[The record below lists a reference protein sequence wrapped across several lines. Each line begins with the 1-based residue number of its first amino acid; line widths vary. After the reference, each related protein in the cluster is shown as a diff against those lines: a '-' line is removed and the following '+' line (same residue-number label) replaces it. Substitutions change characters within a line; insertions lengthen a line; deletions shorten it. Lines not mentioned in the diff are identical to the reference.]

1 MERLEGSGR
10 GVTKEPMDPNRSL
23 TRRQFD
29 EVIRRAAEIAASEP
43 EGGDSVLNEEELF
56 RIAREVGLE
65 ERHVR
70 KALLQVRSAPPTGRS
85 PVSAL
90 FGPPTLY
97 ASRVVPGTREALVQ
111 AIDEF
116 LVAGRLLQALRKG
129 SSILQY
135 RPAVD
140 WASQIARAASSTSK
154 KYYVA
159 SAKWVEVRL
168 EAVDENHTLVEL
180 EVEPGTRDDYLA
192 GGLIGGGGGGVGAGV
207 GVAMAVGVTGG
218 AAALGVALGIIAG
231 SAVFGGICWW
241 SGYYHK
247 KRLLEVRA
255 EMEGI
260 LDRLEAGESLEPPPP
275 SWRRWVRRH
284 FHGVAREI
292 LGEGEGPGS

>member
-1 MERLEGSGR
+1 
-10 GVTKEPMDPNRSL
+10 MDPNRSL

-43 EGGDSVLNEEELF
+43 DGGESTLNEEELF
-56 RIAREVGLE
+56 RIAREVGLDD
-65 ERHVR
+65 RHVR
-70 KALLQVRSAPPTGRS
+70 KALVQVRSSSPVGRNS
-85 PVSAL
+85 VSAL
-90 FGPPTLY
+90 FGPPVLH
-97 ASRVVPGTREALVQ
+97 ASRVVPGRADAL
-111 AIDEF
+111 AKTIDEF
-116 LVAGRLLQALRKG
+116 MVAGRLLQAVRKG
-129 SSILQY
+129 RSVLQY

-159 SAKWVEVRL
+159 SAKWVEIRL
-168 EAVDENHTLVEL
+168 EQVDDGHTLVEL

-192 GGLIGGGGGGVGAGV
+192 GGLIGGAGGGIGTGIGI
-207 GVAMAVGVTGG
+207 AMAVGLTGG
-218 AAALGVALGIIAG
+218 AAALGVALGVIAG
-231 SAVFGGICWW
+231 SGVFGGICWG

-260 LDRLEAGESLEPPPP
+260 LDRLEMGEALEPPSP

-284 FHGVAREI
+284 FHGVAKEFLRDVD
-292 LGEGEGPGS
+292 

>member
-1 MERLEGSGR
+1 
-10 GVTKEPMDPNRSL
+10 MDPNRGL

-43 EGGDSVLNEEELF
+43 EGGESNLNEEELF
-56 RIAREVGLE
+56 RIAREVGLD

-70 KALLQVRSAPPTGRS
+70 KALVQVRSSPSVGRN

-90 FGPPTLY
+90 FGPPVLH
-97 ASRVVPGTREALVQ
+97 ASRVVPGEVDAL
-111 AIDEF
+111 ARTIDEF
-116 LVAGRLLQALRKG
+116 MVAGRLLQAVRKG
-129 SSILQY
+129 KSVLQY

-168 EAVDENHTLVEL
+168 EPVEEGHTLVDL

-192 GGLIGGGGGGVGAGV
+192 GGLIGGLGGGIGTGI

-218 AAALGVALGIIAG
+218 AAALGVALGVIAG
-231 SAVFGGICWW
+231 SGVFGGICWG

-260 LDRLEAGESLEPPPP
+260 LDRLEIGEALEPPSS

-284 FHGVAREI
+284 FHGVAKEF
-292 LGEGEGPGS
+292 LGDVDGTGP

>member
-1 MERLEGSGR
+1 
-10 GVTKEPMDPNRSL
+10 MDPNRSL
-23 TRRQFD
+23 TRKQFD
-29 EVIRRAAEIAASEP
+29 EVIRRAAELAASEP
-43 EGGDSVLNEEELF
+43 EGGDAALNEEELF
-56 RIAREVGLE
+56 RIAGEVGLE

-70 KALLQVRSAPPTGRS
+70 KALLQVRSAPPTGRN
-85 PVSAL
+85 PVSSL

-97 ASRVVPGTREALVQ
+97 ASRVVPRNKEVLARI
-111 AIDEF
+111 IDEF
-116 LVAGRLLQALRKG
+116 MVAGRLLQALRKG
-129 SSILQY
+129 PSVLQY

-140 WASQIARAASSTSK
+140 WASQIARAASSASK

-168 EAVDENHTLVEL
+168 ETVGDDLTLVEL
-180 EVEPGTRDDYLA
+180 EVEPGTRDEYLA
-192 GGLIGGGGGGVGAGV
+192 GGLIGGGGAGV
-207 GVAMAVGVTGG
+207 GVGVGIAMAVGVTGG
-218 AAALGVALGIIAG
+218 AAALGVALGIVVG
-231 SAVFGGICWW
+231 SGVFGGTCWW

-260 LDRLEAGESLEPPPP
+260 LDRLEAGDSLEPPPP

-292 LGEGEGPGS
+292 LGDSDGPES